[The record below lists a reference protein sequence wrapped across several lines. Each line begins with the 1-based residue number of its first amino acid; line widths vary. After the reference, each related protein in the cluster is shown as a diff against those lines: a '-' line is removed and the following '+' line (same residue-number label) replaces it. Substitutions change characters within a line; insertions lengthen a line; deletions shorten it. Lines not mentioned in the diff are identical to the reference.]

1 VSLHDDALTRLDRW
15 HPRNDRQRQLQASYL
30 RHLREHPD
38 GLSRDCHPDHITAST
53 LVVSADRK
61 KVLLNLHRKYGIWV
75 QFGGHCEAGD
85 TSLAAAA
92 LREATEESGIAGLR
106 LLGADPVQLS
116 THEVRCGP
124 ISPSHHLDVRFVAV
138 APDDAVATASVE
150 SDEVRWFPRRS
161 LPAGIDAPL
170 RELVEWS
177 RWL

>member
-1 VSLHDDALTRLDRW
+1 VSLYDDAVETLSRW
-15 HPRNDRQRQLQASYL
+15 HPRNDQQRQLRAIYL
-30 RHLREHPD
+30 RHLHEHPD
-38 GLSRDCHPDHITAST
+38 GLSRACHPDHITASI
-53 LVVSADRK
+53 LVVSGDRK
-61 KVLLNLHRKYGIWV
+61 QVLLNLHRRYGIWV
-75 QFGGHCEAGD
+75 QFGGHCEPQDA
-85 TSLAAAA
+85 TLAAAA

-138 APDDAVATASVE
+138 APDHALATASDE
-150 SDEVRWFPRRS
+150 SDEVSWFPRRS
-161 LPAGIDAPL
+161 LPGIDAPL